1 MWGSTKETVL
11 IRMAASESV
20 CVSSCVLHLEVGM
33 GDCLVCVDLVCGPC
47 VCERGVPVCVF
58 AF

>member
-33 GDCLVCVDLVCGPC
+33 GDCLVCVDLVC
-47 VCERGVPVCVF
+47 VRV
-58 AF
+58 AFQCAYLRFSI